1 MKMMKLWVFAL
12 VFAPGMAAE
21 SFFVL
26 TGLKSDA
33 PVASIGAPK
42 VDMYV

>member
-1 MKMMKLWVFAL
+1 MMKLWVFASVL
-12 VFAPGMAAE
+12 ATSMAAE

-26 TGLKSDA
+26 TGLKSYD
-33 PVASIGAPK
+33 PVVSRGTPK